1 MQSVVRTSLCL
12 SLLASFDNG
21 SKTFVLC
28 VLRTKGFHLPCKPS
42 PTPIPSLRLVAILLF
57 LFISVHYRLNPA
69 AGGSVLS
76 GFFFGVA
83 LRESWACV
91 SEGSCAAA
99 LAAVL
104 ALRCSGLLGQAFLRS
119 AGILRLLGKLQEF
132 APRTR
137 LVVALHRFANGAN
150 NEMTLTP

>member
-42 PTPIPSLRLVAILLF
+42 PTPIPSLRLVAVLLF
-57 LFISVHYRLNPA
+57 LFISLHYRLNPA

-76 GFFFGVA
+76 GFFFSEWPFANLGLA
-83 LRESWACV
+83 SAREAARQRLQQCLR
-91 SEGSCAAA
+91 CAAA
-99 LAAVL
+99 DCLAKHFF
-104 ALRCSGLLGQAFLRS
+104 G
-119 AGILRLLGKLQEF
+119 LQESSAF
-132 APRTR
+132 SESCKSLPHGHDSSSRCTVSRTER
-137 LVVALHRFANGAN
+137 TTR
-150 NEMTLTP
+150 